1 MANKLGEYYNGLPTW
16 SKGVVAVI
24 GVAAVALVGYSVY
37 SGVKRRRDIRE
48 ASKASQEAKKEV
60 DDLRRTGI
68 VPSYTPSQYE
78 VFSQK
83 LVQAMDSCGTS
94 EESVYSVFRS
104 MKNKADVLSLISAF
118 GVRFYQPCSATNPI
132 SYTNWL
138 FNNRAFGGGLA
149 TWLEYDLTSAEIKK
163 INNILAGNGIN
174 YNF

>member
-1 MANKLGEYYNGLPTW
+1 MANKVTEYYNGLPSW

-24 GVAAVALVGYSVY
+24 GIAAVALVGYSIY
-37 SGVKRRRDIRE
+37 AGSKRRRDLKE
-48 ASKASQEAKKEV
+48 ASKASEEAKKEV
-60 DDLRRTGI
+60 EDLKREGI
-68 VPSYTPSQYE
+68 VASYTPSQYE

-118 GVRFYQPCSATNPI
+118 GVRYYQPCPTTNPV
-132 SYTNWL
+132 SYSKWL
-138 FNNRAFGGGLA
+138 FNDKAYGGGLA
-149 TWLEYDLTSAEIKK
+149 TWLEYDLTASEIKK
-163 INNILAGNGIN
+163 INDILAGNRIQ